1 MLAYPEP
8 ILPGHP
14 LSAALYDRIT
24 ARVER
29 DGLDAM
35 RAELIAGASGRTLE
49 LGAGTGHNLH
59 HYHAA
64 VSELILTEPDP
75 HMARRLRARL
85 AAAPPVAR
93 AEVVEAPAERL
104 PVDDAS
110 VDTVVSTLVLCTV
123 SEPAAALAE
132 VARVLRPGGRFLFL
146 EHVRSESSLRLAGWQ
161 DRLERPWGWI
171 AAGCHP
177 NRDTAATLEASALEI
192 ERLERLEMPSSAG
205 PMVRPLIRGIAR
217 RG

>member
-1 MLAYPEP
+1 M
-8 ILPGHP
+8 
-14 LSAALYDRIT
+14 T

-35 RAELIAGASGRTLE
+35 RAELVAEAGGRVLE

-59 HYHAA
+59 HYGDA
-64 VSELILTEPDP
+64 VRELILTEPDP
-75 HMARRLRARL
+75 HMARRLGARL
-85 AAAPPVAR
+85 AATPPVAS

-123 SEPAAALAE
+123 PDPTAALAE
-132 VARVLRPGGRFLFL
+132 AARVLRPGGRFLFL
-146 EHVRSESSLRLAGWQ
+146 EHVRSESSPRLAAWQ

-171 AAGCHP
+171 AGGCHP
-177 NRDTAATLEASALEI
+177 NRDTAATLEASTLKI
-192 ERLERLEMPSSAG
+192 ERLERLKMPPSAG